1 MPPSPLILASDV
13 GGTKTLIGLFRP
25 SGGRPEDVVTR
36 EYATQDFDSFAHLV
50 QTFLDDVD
58 RPRVDAV
65 CAGVAG
71 LVDGLTAVLTNAGWH
86 VDLGVVAA
94 QLGHCPAALLND
106 LEAMAYSV
114 LVLHPDERCV
124 LQAGDPKPQ
133 GNAAIIA
140 AGTGL
145 GEAELHYVDGRFV
158 PSPSEGGHAD
168 FAARNA
174 RELALAEML
183 INRFGRVENE
193 RVLSGPGLVNVA
205 RFTHRDAP
213 GDGCTAL
220 SAGEDEAAAAV
231 SENALAGS
239 CARCVEALDMFV
251 EAYGAEAGNLAL
263 RSVATGGIYVSGG
276 IAPKILPAIE
286 QGGFMRAFRDKAPLD
301 TLLANI
307 PVTVILN
314 PKAGL
319 IGASVRAA
327 ELIQRR

>member
-1 MPPSPLILASDV
+1 MPPSPLVLASDV
-13 GGTKTLIGLFRP
+13 GGTKTLVGLFRP
-25 SGGRPEDVVTR
+25 SGRRPEDVVIR
-36 EYATQDFDSFAHLV
+36 EYPTQDFESFAHLV
-50 QTFLDDVD
+50 RTFIDDVD

-71 LVDGLTAVLTNAGWH
+71 PVDGLTAELTNAGWH
-86 VDLGVVAA
+86 VDLGGVAE
-94 QLGHCPAALLND
+94 QLGGCPAVLLND

-114 LVLHPDERCV
+114 LVLREDERCV
-124 LQAGDPKPQ
+124 LQAGEPKPK

-168 FAARNA
+168 FAARNT
-174 RELALAEML
+174 RELALAAML
-183 INRFGRVENE
+183 IGRFGRVENE
-193 RVLSGPGLVNVA
+193 HVLSGPGLVNVA

-213 GDGCTAL
+213 AGTCTAL
-220 SAGEDEAAAAV
+220 SEDEDEAAAAV
-231 SENALAGS
+231 SESALAGS
-239 CARCVEALDMFV
+239 CPCCVEALDMFV

-263 RSVATGGIYVSGG
+263 RSMATGGVYVSGG

-286 QGGFMRAFRDKAPLD
+286 RGGFLRAFRDKPPLD
-301 TLLANI
+301 ELLAKM

-314 PKAGL
+314 PQAGL

-327 ELIQRR
+327 ELLQRR

>member
-1 MPPSPLILASDV
+1 MLSSPLVLASDV
-13 GGTKTLIGLFRP
+13 GGTKTLVGLFRP
-25 SGGRPEDVVTR
+25 SGCRPEDVVTR

-50 QTFLDDVD
+50 QTFINDVGH
-58 RPRVDAV
+58 PRVDAV

-71 LVDGLTAVLTNAGWH
+71 PVDGLTAMLTNAGWH
-86 VDLGVVAA
+86 VDLGDVAA
-94 QLGHCPAALLND
+94 QLGGCPAVLLND

-114 LVLHPDERCV
+114 LVLRTDERCL

-145 GEAELHYVDGRFV
+145 GEAELHCVDGRFV

-174 RELALAEML
+174 RELALAAML
-183 INRFGRVENE
+183 IERFGRVENE
-193 RVLSGPGLVNVA
+193 HVLSGPGLVNVA

-213 GDGCTAL
+213 ADTCPAL
-220 SAGEDEAAAAV
+220 STDDDEAAAAV
-231 SENALAGS
+231 SEAALAGS
-239 CARCVEALDMFV
+239 CRCCVDALDMFV
-251 EAYGAEAGNLAL
+251 DAYGAETGNLAL
-263 RSVATGGIYVSGG
+263 RSMATGGVYVSGG

-286 QGGFMRAFRDKAPLD
+286 RGGFLRAFCDKPPLAD
-301 TLLANI
+301 LLAKM
-307 PVTVILN
+307 PVTIILN
-314 PKAGL
+314 PRAGL

-327 ELIQRR
+327 ELVDRR